1 VARNKTTLE
10 IVRIAAERAAS
21 EPAFFA
27 HVLREYRA
35 MFGLDLRSLATKLGC
50 NIHDMTR
57 LALCRKP
64 DFDAP
69 KWQED
74 LEQIAHFVHV
84 DSQLLLQL
92 LREVDTLTA
101 MRGVPATSTTYPGD
115 QPGLLAAARLRK
127 PRTHKKPKS
136 TSDKGV

>member
-1 VARNKTTLE
+1 MENKTKTG

-21 EPAFFA
+21 EPDFFA

-50 NIHDMTR
+50 KIDDVVR

-64 DFDAP
+64 DLTAP

-74 LEQIAHFVHV
+74 LDKIATFVHV
-84 DSQLLLQL
+84 DSQLLLQV
-92 LREVDTLTA
+92 LREVDTLTVMKTFPPTLA
-101 MRGVPATSTTYPGD
+101 VFPGN
-115 QPGLLAAARLRK
+115 QPGLLAAARVRK
-127 PRTHKKPKS
+127 SRARKKPKS
-136 TSDKGV
+136 TLDKDA